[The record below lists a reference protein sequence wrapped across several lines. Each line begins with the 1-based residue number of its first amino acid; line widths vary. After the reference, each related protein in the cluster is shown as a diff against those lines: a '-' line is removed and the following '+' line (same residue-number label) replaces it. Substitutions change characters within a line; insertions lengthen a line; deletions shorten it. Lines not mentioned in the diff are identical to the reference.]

1 MAAPTDFAAV
11 HTALRQVM
19 LDHAPGMTA
28 SKDAPGDLVVLA
40 PFANPLK
47 PKQPMFFGM
56 VRSGKA
62 YVGYHLMGLYMNPV
76 LTAKVPP
83 ELKKRMQ
90 GLTCFNFTK
99 VDEDLFA
106 ELAVLTAQCA
116 EGFEDRVTRMVDAYK
131 AGKAGVR

>member
-1 MAAPTDFAAV
+1 MAASTDFDAV
-11 HTALRQVM
+11 HQALRQVM

-28 SKDAPGDLVVLA
+28 AKDAPGGLVLHA

-47 PKQPMFFGM
+47 PKEPMFFGM

-76 LTAKVPP
+76 LTAQVPP
-83 ELKKRMQ
+83 GLKKRMQ
-90 GLTCFNFTK
+90 GLTCFNFTR
-99 VDEDLFA
+99 VDEDLFG
-106 ELAVLTAQCA
+106 ELGVLTARCA